1 MNDTEVNLENVKDFV
16 NLKVF
21 DCNWFCP
28 DNFEKLN
35 SKTEDKSLKLLMNS
49 LYSLVIAV
57 PNIEETVNHF
67 VYLLLH
73 YFGYHGDKLSNLL
86 LPQSTPNGSS
96 LTIGNQNREGNADF
110 FLVDYMQKS
119 KVKLIIENKSTISGL
134 NCTNVEGQLAA
145 QAITAYQLNRQSS
158 IEKNMTL
165 LLPAIIMI
173 DSCPTFYLYHLK
185 PDLIKKAENW
195 NKKVTKLTHVERFQ
209 IQSTKYSSSFVSSI
223 YRSTQKRLLIC
234 QCLLAFKNY
243 LDFNSEVYK
252 RKLNNHKK

>member
-35 SKTEDKSLKLLMNS
+35 SKTENKSLKLLMNS

-73 YFGYHGDKLSNLL
+73 YFEYHGDTLSNLL

-119 KVKLIIENKSTISGL
+119 KIKLIIENKSTKSAL
-134 NCTNVEGQLAA
+134 NCKDVEGQLAA
-145 QAITAYQLNRQSS
+145 QAITAYQSNRQSS
-158 IEKNMTL
+158 IDKNMTL

-173 DSCPTFYLYHLK
+173 DSCPTFYLYHLQPEFIRQVERWDQK
-185 PDLIKKAENW
+185 ISKI
-195 NKKVTKLTHVERFQ
+195 TYVERFK
-209 IQSTKYSSSFVSSI
+209 IESSHGSPFFSSLND
-223 YRSTQKRLLIC
+223 RELIC
-234 QCLLAFKNY
+234 KCFVAFKNY
-243 LDFNSEVYK
+243 MDINSDAYK
-252 RKLNNHKK
+252 KKLSNHKK